1 MNLNLIKSLKV
12 YIIIILIS
20 ILFSLYS
27 FEAFLNYQKSA
38 NDNLKFKKKMLL
50 QKENKIYDERTTDQ
64 YYRYLSNE
72 NKDVSVVFYPN
83 YFLKENSI
91 FQPLS
96 GVSNSLTIN
105 CNENGY
111 ISTYLS
117 DRYGFNNPDKEWNG
131 DEIEYIVIGDSFA
144 HGACVNRPNDISSIL
159 RNLTKKKVLNLGY
172 GHNGPLFEY
181 VILREYIQKNTKKIL
196 WLYYEGNDQSDLNV
210 ELNNKFLNYYL
221 LDNKFSQKLITRQ
234 SEVDELIKKKIPDLL
249 RYREELR
256 NKENIK
262 YKILKFIRLD
272 KTKTI
277 LRNKKEKF
285 QKKKFIE
292 IMKKANDLA
301 IDNNSKLY
309 FVYLPSYHR
318 YNKLIKDNNYNDFI
332 FIKNS
337 MRDLN
342 IPFIDLHTD
351 LISKNP
357 KAFFPFGLAGHY
369 NENGYK
375 EVGKFL
381 FEKTKD

>member
-234 SEVDELIKKKIPDLL
+234 SEVDELIKKIPDLL

-256 NKENIK
+256 NK
-262 YKILKFIRLD
+262 
-272 KTKTI
+272 
-277 LRNKKEKF
+277 
-285 QKKKFIE
+285 
-292 IMKKANDLA
+292 
-301 IDNNSKLY
+301 
-309 FVYLPSYHR
+309 
-318 YNKLIKDNNYNDFI
+318 
-332 FIKNS
+332 
-337 MRDLN
+337 
-342 IPFIDLHTD
+342 
-351 LISKNP
+351 
-357 KAFFPFGLAGHY
+357 
-369 NENGYK
+369 
-375 EVGKFL
+375 
-381 FEKTKD
+381 